1 LVAALKVIGVMIE
14 TRQPLSQ
21 LRKCLKKYPQATAN
35 LKVREKKELT
45 TLPHL
50 PLAIQALEAEMGGYG
65 RVLVRFSGTEAKIR
79 LLVEG
84 PTVEIVK
91 AGLARLVAVASTD
104 LEVI

>member
-1 LVAALKVIGVMIE
+1 MLE
-14 TRQPLSQ
+14 TQQPLSQ

-35 LKVREKKELT
+35 LKVREKKDIA

-50 PLAIQALEAEMGGYG
+50 SLAIQALEAEMGGYG

-84 PTVEIVK
+84 PTVEIVQK
-91 AGLARLVAVASTD
+91 GLARLEAVVRTD
-104 LEVI
+104 LEVV

>member
-1 LVAALKVIGVMIE
+1 MLE

-35 LKVREKKELT
+35 FKVRKKKELA

-50 PLAIQALEAEMGGYG
+50 PIVIQALESEMGGYG

-84 PTVEIVK
+84 PTEEIVRK
-91 AGLARLVAVASTD
+91 GLARIEAVVRTD